1 MFILRNFI
9 FVNSFNFRRFYLQV
23 ELATVPYLV
32 ALILYLE
39 GLMIYQEVL
48 AVKLV
53 IMVDR
58 KKRFQR

>member
-1 MFILRNFI
+1 
-9 FVNSFNFRRFYLQV
+9 V